1 MSFKELWNLVVQLL
15 TSWQVIAV
23 TVVVFFYFFLVSYV
37 SRLRYKSR
45 PPSNTRPRK
54 AKKVPRKE
62 TPTAAEE
69 ELADAGD
76 DLGIEE
82 EE

>member
-1 MSFKELWNLVVQLL
+1 MSFNELRDLIKQLV

-23 TVVVFFYFFLVSYV
+23 TVVVFFYFYLVSSV
-37 SRLRYKSR
+37 
-45 PPSNTRPRK
+45 TRPRYK
-54 AKKVPRKE
+54 LKTTPTSTRKKKVKKVPRKA

-69 ELADAGD
+69 NLASD

-82 EE
+82 EK